1 MAVTARMRKTAP
13 AMVAAF
19 FVFLS
24 AFAVL
29 ATPSIGAG
37 GALAAAGGP
46 PPRLMV
52 AWEEGRAGLESPTST
67 NALTE
72 GARKALQAVPGLY
85 ESLRRAAW
93 PTPDLQALTLGE
105 GASLEEAKRALSSL
119 PGVRFV
125 EEDTVVKVESYSSD
139 PYYQK
144 QWYLARIGAPVAWE
158 GGITGGEVLV
168 AVVDSGVDAS
178 HPDLRGRVERG
189 YDFVDHDEDASDAY
203 GHGTHVAGIIA
214 AAGDN
219 GEGVAGLAWR
229 ARILPVRVLDGSGYG
244 YYSDI
249 IAGIRYAADR
259 GARIINLSLGGGAQS
274 QALQEAV
281 DYARSKG
288 CLLVA
293 AAGNGG
299 LDSLSYPAACEG
311 VVGVGAVD
319 TESRPAS
326 FSNRGDALDVV
337 APGVA
342 IYSTYPGNRYA
353 SLSGTSMA
361 APQVSGALALLM
373 SREPGLGVAEAESRL
388 TGSARDLCDVGW
400 DAYSGWG
407 MLRVDGLLGLDVR
420 NSDGSDGGLFFA
432 EGCTAPGFD
441 TYLLLE
447 NPGSEPEEATLD
459 LYGNAGPVSSSG
471 VVVPARSRLTLH
483 LNRMAPAGDVSARL
497 STSKGS
503 PLNAQRSMY
512 FDYHGIKDGHTTG
525 AADVSRQW
533 YFAEGYTGE
542 GFDTYILVLNPQKE
556 TAHLTLELMTPEGN
570 STHGFEVSPGTR
582 RTIRLN
588 DLLPG
593 AEIAAVVT
601 SDLPVVAE
609 RAVYFDMGERS
620 GGSVAMGAQAA
631 AEEWYFAE
639 GYTGGEFDTWLLLA
653 NPSPSP
659 VTAFASLQ
667 RGDGVILEREVPL
680 QPRSRATVHI
690 DEIPGLEN
698 AEVSTR
704 VRADYPGVVAERAMY
719 FSYHGSFGTAGG
731 GHAAVGAVAPSSHWL
746 IPEGY
751 TGTGFE
757 SWILVSNLED
767 KTVSV
772 RLVVMGESGA
782 ETTREFSLP
791 PHARLSVL
799 ENDLLAGEGV
809 SAEVTALGGERL
821 VVEGAF
827 YFRYGEGIDGGSS

>member
-1 MAVTARMRKTAP
+1 MAVTERMRKTAP
-13 AMVAAF
+13 AMVAAIF
-19 FVFLS
+19 FLI
-24 AFAVL
+24 
-29 ATPSIGAG
+29 T
-37 GALAAAGGP
+37 ALAAFAFPTAESSVAATGGP

-52 AWEEGRAGLESPTST
+52 AWEEGRAGMERLASAG
-67 NALTE
+67 ALAE
-72 GARKALQAVPGLY
+72 GAMRSLRAVPGLY
-85 ESLRRAAW
+85 ESLLNAAW
-93 PTPDLQALTLGE
+93 PTPCLQTVAIGE
-105 GASLEEAKRALSSL
+105 GTSLEEAKRAISSL

-125 EEDTVVKVESYSSD
+125 EEDVVAKAEAFPSD
-139 PYYQK
+139 PYYDK
-144 QWYLARIGAPVAWE
+144 QWYLARIGAPAAW
-158 GGITGGEVLV
+158 GAGITGEGVLV

-178 HPDLRGRVERG
+178 HPDLKGRVERG
-189 YDFVDHDEDASDAY
+189 YDFVEDDEDTSDAY

-219 GEGVAGLAWR
+219 GEGIAGLAWR
-229 ARILPVRVLDGSGYG
+229 ARVLPVRVLDGSGYG

-249 IAGIRYAADR
+249 IAGIRYAADH

-293 AAGNGG
+293 AAGNSG
-299 LDSLSYPAACEG
+299 LESLSYPAACEG
-311 VVGVGAVD
+311 VVGVGAAD
-319 TESRPAS
+319 TDDRPAS
-326 FSNRGDALDVV
+326 FSNRGDALDLI

-342 IYSTYPGNRYA
+342 IYSAYVGNRYA

-361 APQVSGALALLM
+361 APQVSGALALLL
-373 SREPGLGVAEAESRL
+373 SREPGLGVSQAEARL
-388 TGSARDLCDVGW
+388 TAGARDLCEVGW
-400 DAYSGWG
+400 DPYSGWG
-407 MLRVDGLLGLDVR
+407 MLRVDELLGLKVKP
-420 NSDGSDGGLFFA
+420 SDGSDDGLYFA
-432 EGCTAPGFD
+432 EGYTAPGFD

-447 NPGSEPEEATLD
+447 NPGGEPEQATLD
-459 LYGNAGPVSSSG
+459 LFGNEGPISSSG

-483 LNRMAPAGDVSARL
+483 LNRLAPAGDVSARI
-497 STSKGS
+497 SMRKGS
-503 PLNAQRSMY
+503 PLRAQRSMY
-512 FDYHGIKDGHTTG
+512 FDYRGIKDGHTTG
-525 AADVSRQW
+525 ASGASREW
-533 YFAEGYTGE
+533 YFAEGYTGA
-542 GFDTYILVLNPQKE
+542 GFDTYILVLNPQKD
-556 TAHLTLELMTPEGN
+556 TAHLTLELMTPGG
-570 STHGFEVSPGTR
+570 SVKHGFDVLPGTR
-582 RTIRLN
+582 RTVRLN
-588 DLLPG
+588 DLLPE
-593 AEIAAVVT
+593 AEIAAALT

-609 RAVYFDMGERS
+609 RAVYFDIGERS

-631 AEEWYFAE
+631 AEEWCFAE

-659 VTAFASLQ
+659 VTAFASFQ
-667 RGDGVILEREVPL
+667 RGDGVILEREVSL

-719 FSYHGSFGTAGG
+719 FVYHGSIGKAGG
-731 GHAAVGAVAPSSHWL
+731 GHAAMGAVSPSPRWL

-751 TGTGFE
+751 TGSGFE
-757 SWILVSNLED
+757 SWVLVSNLED
-767 KTVSV
+767 KNVAV

-782 ETTREFSLP
+782 QAVREFNLP
-791 PHARLSVL
+791 PHARLSVR

-809 SAEVTALGGERL
+809 SAEVTAPGGERL